1 MVRVT
6 YVQFIIC
13 YLLSVEVFKKKKK
26 RVWWLRNPGL
36 GGILQ

>member
-13 YLLSVEVFKKKKK
+13 YLLSVEVFKKKKE
-26 RVWWLRNPGL
+26 GL
-36 GGILQ
+36 VA

>member
-13 YLLSVEVFKKKKK
+13 YLLSVEVFKKKK
-26 RVWWLRNPGL
+26 RGFGGL
-36 GGILQ
+36 GILG